1 MDRCLSH
8 SEALSP
14 KLSIFGN
21 SKPYSSKPNS
31 FRFVLYSKKLDAR
44 NAAVPSLRLRS
55 FPSQLATFTNRPSCR
70 RVNSVR
76 CDSVND
82 GAAAAK
88 DGAPP
93 KLGKR
98 TDIKKIM
105 ILGAGPIVIGQACEF
120 DYSGTQACKALKE
133 DGYEVV
139 LINSNPA
146 TIMTDPDLADR
157 TYITPMTPELVEQV
171 LEKERPDALL
181 PTMGGQTALNLAV
194 ALAES
199 GALAK
204 YGVELIGAKLEAI
217 KKAED
222 RELFKHAMK
231 NIGVKTPPSGIATT
245 LEECIEIANEIGEF
259 PLIIR
264 PAFTL
269 GGTGG
274 GIAYNREEFE
284 DICKAGIAASVTSQV
299 LVEKSLLG
307 WKEYELE
314 VMRDLADNVVII
326 CSIENIDPMGV
337 HTGDSI
343 TVAPAQTL
351 TDKEYQRLRDY
362 SIAIIREI
370 GVECGGSNVQFA
382 INPVDGEVMVI
393 EMNPRVS
400 RSSALASKATGF
412 PIAKMAAKLSVGYS
426 LDQIPNDIT
435 KKTPASF
442 EPSIDYV
449 VTKIPRFAFEKFPGS
464 QPILTTQMKSV
475 GESMALGRTFQES
488 FQKAVRSL
496 ECGFSG
502 WGCAKIKE
510 LDWDWEQLK
519 YSLRVPNPER
529 IHAIYAAMKRGMKVD
544 DIHELSFI
552 DKWFLTQLKEL
563 VDVEQ
568 YLLARNLSDLT
579 KDEFYEV
586 KKRGFSDKQIAF
598 ATKSS
603 EKDVRMKRLS
613 LGVAPS
619 YKRVDTCA
627 AEFEANTP
635 YMYSSYDYECE
646 SAPTQSKKV
655 LILGGGPNRIGQGI
669 EFDYCCCHT
678 SFALQK
684 AGYETIMMNSNPET
698 VSTDYDTSDRLYF
711 EPLTVEDVLNIID
724 LERPDGIIVQF
735 GGQTPLKLSL
745 PIQRYLDENKPECAS
760 GNGHVRIWGTS
771 PASIDDAED
780 REKFNTIL
788 NELKIEQPKGG
799 IAKSEADAVAI
810 AKDIGYPVV
819 VRPSYVL
826 GGRAME
832 IVYSDEKLATY
843 LENAVEVDPER
854 PVLID
859 KYLSDAIEIDV
870 DALADSQGNVVIG
883 GIMEHIEQA
892 GVHSG
897 DSACSIPTKTIPAS
911 CLDTIRKW
919 TTKLAKR
926 LNVCGLMNCQYAIT
940 LSGDVFLLE
949 ANPRASR
956 TVPFVSKAI
965 GHPLAKYASLVMS
978 GKSLHDLNFTKE
990 VIPAHVSVKE
1000 AVLPFE
1006 KFPGCDV
1013 LLGPEMRSTGEV
1025 MGIDYEFPIAFA
1037 KAQISAGQKL
1047 PLTGTVFLSLNDL
1060 TKPHLEKIAKAF
1072 LGLGFKIVSTS
1083 GTAHILELA
1092 KLPVERV
1099 LKLHEGRPHAADMV
1113 ANGQIQLMVI
1123 TSSGDALDQIDGRQ
1137 LRRSGLAYKIP
1148 VITTIAGAL
1157 STAEAIKSLKSS
1169 TIKMIALQDF
1179 FEDENKA
1186 GSDKTLQS
1194 VTSYL

>member
-1 MDRCLSH
+1 MSIAYSITHFNKLPLH
-8 SEALSP
+8 SSS
-14 KLSIFGN
+14 SIF
-21 SKPYSSKPNS
+21 SPIPRFSSKPNLPFQISQKPIS
-31 FRFVLYSKKLDAR
+31 FS
-44 NAAVPSLRLRS
+44 AVVTPTATTTASTPTPSPQTL
-55 FPSQLATFTNRPSCR
+55 TK
-70 RVNSVR
+70 V
-76 CDSVND
+76 
-82 GAAAAK
+82 
-88 DGAPP
+88 
-93 KLGKR
+93 GKR
-98 TDIKKIM
+98 TDIKKIL

-120 DYSGTQACKALKE
+120 DYSGTQACKALRE
-133 DGYEVV
+133 EGYQVI

-146 TIMTDPDLADR
+146 TIMTDPDMADR
-157 TYITPMTPELVEQV
+157 TYVTPMTPELVEQV

-199 GALAK
+199 GVLEK

-222 RELFKHAMK
+222 RELFKQAMK
-231 NIGVKTPPSGIATT
+231 NIGIKTPPSGTCST
-245 LEECIEIANEIGEF
+245 LDECMQIANEIEF
-259 PLIIR
+259 PLIVR

-274 GIAYNREEFE
+274 GIAYNREDLME
-284 DICKAGIAASVTSQV
+284 ICKAGIAASLTNQV
-299 LVEKSLLG
+299 LIEKSLLG

-382 INPVDGEVMVI
+382 VNPVDGEVMVI

-475 GESMALGRTFQES
+475 GESMAVGRTFQES

-496 ECGFSG
+496 EYGHAG
-502 WGCAKIKE
+502 WGCGLVKE
-510 LDWDWEQLK
+510 LDYDWEQLK
-519 YSLRVPNPER
+519 YNLRVPNPER
-529 IHAIYAAMKRGMKVD
+529 IHALYAAMKKGMQID
-544 DIHELSFI
+544 EIFELSFI
-552 DKWFLTQLKEL
+552 DKWFLRQFKDL
-563 VDVEQ
+563 VDVENF
-568 YLLARNLSDLT
+568 LMSHKLSDLT
-579 KDEFYEV
+579 DVDFYEV
-586 KKRGFSDKQIAF
+586 KRRGFSDKQIAF
-598 ATKSS
+598 ATKSN
-603 EKDVRMKRLS
+603 EKEVRDRRLS
-613 LGVAPS
+613 LGVVPA

-635 YMYSSYDYECE
+635 YMYSSYDFECE
-646 SAPTQSKKV
+646 SAPTNRKKV

-669 EFDYCCCHT
+669 EFDYCCCHA
-678 SFALQK
+678 SFSLQA
-684 AGYETIMMNSNPET
+684 AGYETIMVNSNPET

-711 EPLTVEDVLNIID
+711 EPLTVEDVVNIID

-745 PIQRYLDENKPECAS
+745 PLQQYLDEHKPECAS

-771 PASIDDAED
+771 PDSIDVAED
-780 REKFNTIL
+780 RERFNVML
-788 NELKIEQPKGG
+788 HELQIEHPKGG
-799 IAKSEADAVAI
+799 IARSEADALAI
-810 AKDIGYPVV
+810 AADVGYPVV

-832 IVYSDEKLATY
+832 IVYSDERLVTY
-843 LENAVEVDPER
+843 LETAVEVDPER

-859 KYLSDAIEIDV
+859 KYLSDAVEIDI
-870 DALADSQGNVVIG
+870 DALADSHGNVVIG

-892 GVHSG
+892 GIHSG
-897 DSACSIPTKTIPAS
+897 DSACSIPTRTVSAAS
-911 CLDTIRKW
+911 LETIRSW
-919 TTKLAKR
+919 TEKLAKK

-940 LSGDVFLLE
+940 PSGKVYLLE

-978 GKSLHDLNFTKE
+978 GKSLHDINFTKE
-990 VIPAHVSVKE
+990 VIPKHVSVKE
-1000 AVLPFE
+1000 AVLPFS

-1013 LLGPEMRSTGEV
+1013 FLSPEMRSTGEV
-1025 MGIDYEFPIAFA
+1025 MGIDPLYNIAFA
-1037 KAQISAGQKL
+1037 KAQIAAGQKL
-1047 PLTGTVFLSLNDL
+1047 PLSGSVFLSLNDL

-1072 LGLGFKIVSTS
+1072 IDNGFQIVATA
-1083 GTAHILELA
+1083 GTALA
-1092 KLPVERV
+1092 LKFCNIPAVLV
-1099 LKLHEGRPHAADMV
+1099 LKLHEGRPHAGDMI
-1113 ANGQIQLMVI
+1113 ANGDIQLMVV
-1123 TSSGDALDQIDGRQ
+1123 TSSDDALDRIDGLA
-1137 LRRSGLAYKIP
+1137 LRRMALDYKVPI
-1148 VITTIAGAL
+1148 VTTVNGAMA
-1157 STAEAIKSLKSS
+1157 TAEAIKSLKSNS
-1169 TIKMIALQDF
+1169 IKMIALQDF
-1179 FEDENKA
+1179 IVDELKE
-1186 GSDKTLQS
+1186 
-1194 VTSYL
+1194 

>member
-1 MDRCLSH
+1 MGAMSYCVSH
-8 SEALSP
+8 FQKLPHLLFAQSPSFPKTHNPNRALP
-14 KLSIFGN
+14 KSLTKN
-21 SKPYSSKPNS
+21 DTN
-31 FRFVLYSKKLDAR
+31 FRFQKLGFPCSHKPR
-44 NAAVPSLRLRS
+44 NGVVSAHAA
-55 FPSQLATFTNRPSCR
+55 TI
-70 RVNSVR
+70 
-76 CDSVND
+76 
-82 GAAAAK
+82 AAPIVEIERK
-88 DGAPP
+88 V
-93 KLGKR
+93 GKR
-98 TDIKKIM
+98 TDLKKIL

-133 DGYEVV
+133 EGYEVI

-171 LEKERPDALL
+171 LEAERPDALL

-199 GALAK
+199 GALEK
-204 YGVELIGAKLEAI
+204 YGIELIGAKLDAI

-222 RELFKHAMK
+222 RDLFKQAMK
-231 NIGVKTPPSGIATT
+231 RIGIKTSPSGIGTT
-245 LEECIEIANEIGEF
+245 LKDCMEIANEIGEF

-284 DICKAGIAASVTSQV
+284 EICKAGIEASLTNQV
-299 LVEKSLLG
+299 LIEKSLLG

-362 SIAIIREI
+362 SVAIIREI

-382 INPVDGEVMVI
+382 VNPEDGEVMVI

-412 PIAKMAAKLSVGYS
+412 PIAKMAAKLSVGYT

-464 QPILTTQMKSV
+464 QSILTTQMKSV
-475 GESMALGRTFQES
+475 GEAMAVGRTFQES

-496 ECGFSG
+496 EYGYSG
-502 WGCAKIKE
+502 WGCGHVKE
-510 LDWDWEQLK
+510 LDQDWDQLK
-519 YSLRVPNPER
+519 YNLRVPNPDR
-529 IHAIYAAMKRGMKVD
+529 IHAVYAAMKKGMNID
-544 DIHELSFI
+544 EIFELSYI
-552 DKWFLTQLKEL
+552 DKWYLEQLKEL
-563 VDVEQ
+563 VDVEIF
-568 YLLARNLSDLT
+568 LTAHNLSDLT
-579 KDEFYEV
+579 NLDFYEV
-586 KKRGFSDKQIAF
+586 KRRGFSDKQIAF
-598 ATKSS
+598 ATKST
-603 EKDVRMKRLS
+603 EKEVRLRRLS
-613 LGVAPS
+613 LGVIPA

-635 YMYSSYDYECE
+635 YMYSSYDFECE
-646 SAPTQSKKV
+646 SAPTGRKKV

-669 EFDYCCCHT
+669 EFDYCCCHA
-678 SFALQK
+678 SFALQD
-684 AGYETIMMNSNPET
+684 AGYETIMVNSNPET

-711 EPLTVEDVLNIID
+711 EPLTVEDILNIID

-745 PIQRYLDENKPECAS
+745 PLQQYLDEYKPACAS
-760 GNGHVRIWGTS
+760 GVGYVRIWGTS
-771 PASIDDAED
+771 PDSIDAAEN
-780 REKFNTIL
+780 RERFNVII

-799 IAKSEADAVAI
+799 IARSETDALAI
-810 AKDIGYPVV
+810 AAEIGYPVV

-832 IVYSDEKLATY
+832 IVYSDDKLVTY

-859 KYLSDAIEIDV
+859 KYLSDAIEVDV
-870 DALADSQGNVVIG
+870 DALADSHGNVVIG

-897 DSACSIPTKTIPAS
+897 DSACSIPTRTVPSS
-911 CLDTIRKW
+911 CLETIRSW
-919 TTKLAKR
+919 TEKLARK

-940 LSGDVFLLE
+940 TSGEVFLLE

-978 GKSLHDLNFTKE
+978 GKSLHDIKFTKE
-990 VIPAHVSVKE
+990 VIPKYVSVKE
-1000 AVLPFE
+1000 AVLPFS
-1006 KFPGCDV
+1006 KFPGADI
-1013 LLGPEMRSTGEV
+1013 LLSPEMRSTGEV
-1025 MGIDYEFPIAFA
+1025 MGIDFTYNTAFA
-1037 KAQISAGQKL
+1037 KAQIAAGQKL
-1047 PLTGTVFLSLNDL
+1047 PLSGTVFLTLNDL

-1072 LGLGFKIVSTS
+1072 VESGFQIVATS
-1083 GTAHILELA
+1083 GTAHSLELA
-1092 KLPVERV
+1092 KIPVVRV
-1099 LKLHEGRPHAADMV
+1099 LKMHEGRPHAADMI
-1113 ANGQIQLMVI
+1113 ANGDIQLMVI
-1123 TSSGDALDQIDGRQ
+1123 TSSGDALDRIDGLA
-1137 LRRSGLAYKIP
+1137 LRRMALDYKVPI
-1148 VITTIAGAL
+1148 VTTVNGAL
-1157 STAEAIKSLKSS
+1157 ATAEAIRSMKSNS
-1169 TIKMIALQDF
+1169 IKMIALQDF
-1179 FEDENKA
+1179 LDDDFKH
-1186 GSDKTLQS
+1186 
-1194 VTSYL
+1194 